1 MVTEG
6 DEIGTLV
13 LTATVEMPVN
23 NAGKMTYKLL
33 ENPQDLFEMDAE
45 TGELRTAANIDRES
59 LDNSGLLLVRFRATN
74 NNDVGQSIEQ
84 PLTVV
89 VQDANDEAPRF
100 SQGEYFALIHE
111 NLPSGTPLSGLN
123 VLATDRDSVRSS
135 QFNPIFAS
143 LSMILISFCLFL

>member
-1 MVTEG
+1 MGPLTAMVTEG

-13 LTATVEMPVN
+13 LTATIEMPAN
-23 NAGKMTYKLL
+23 SAAKMTYKLL
-33 ENPQDLFEMDAE
+33 ENPQDLFEMDTE

-59 LDNSGLLLVRFRATN
+59 LDNSGLLLVRFRATSTS
-74 NNDVGQSIEQ
+74 DVGQSIEQ

-100 SQGEYFALIHE
+100 SQEEYFALIHE

-123 VLATDRDSVRSS
+123 VLATDRDSVRSP
-135 QFNPIFAS
+135 QFNPNLAS
-143 LSMILISFCLFL
+143 LHVVFI